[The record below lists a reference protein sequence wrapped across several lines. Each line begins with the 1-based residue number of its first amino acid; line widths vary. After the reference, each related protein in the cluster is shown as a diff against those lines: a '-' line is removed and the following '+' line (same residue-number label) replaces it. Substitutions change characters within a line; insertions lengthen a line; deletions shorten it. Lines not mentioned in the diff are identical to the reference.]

1 MARVPRRLVDPE
13 QPLSIVEQLS
23 EIQDVVDRKIEF
35 GHPSHP
41 EDISSV
47 LAAGVTSTSHNG
59 YTENIAGSWVELKFG
74 DVVAGAHKA
83 TAYHNLFQDDPNYTL
98 PVAGV
103 PNVRWLV
110 FGFSHSGNTVDAAST
125 LSVAFDESDSGSVA
139 ANSIKLSLNF
149 GGTRVVSDAEPVTV
163 TLFFVRAARGMLET
177 AA

>member
-74 DVVAGAHKA
+74 AVDGSGDHIAI
-83 TAYHNLFQDDPNYTL
+83 AYHNLFQDDPNYTL

-110 FGFSHSGNTVDAAST
+110 FGFSHDGNTATAAST
-125 LSVAFDESDSGSVA
+125 LSVVFQEGDAVTT
-139 ANSIKLSLNF
+139 NSITLQLHV
-149 GGTRVVSDAEPVTV
+149 GATRVVDATHPCTV
-163 TLFFVRAARGMLET
+163 TLFFIKAARGML
-177 AA
+177 